1 MIPFLLKPYLKPVTW
16 GGSRLSSFK
25 GLDTR
30 LDHIGESWEVSTMPG
45 CESIIETGEFE
56 GYTLT
61 EACCQAGAKLLG
73 KEIVE
78 RFGTTMPLLVK
89 FIDAADDLSIQVH
102 PNDALARRRH
112 GCNGKCEMWYI
123 IQADPGARLIPGFS
137 TAISKSEYK
146 RHAAAGTL
154 DQVLASCETH
164 PGDVFYI
171 PAGRVHAI
179 GRGNLLLEVQQ
190 ASDITYRIFDYN
202 RRDAYGN
209 LRRLH
214 QRQALDAI
222 DFTCINDYHY
232 YPRGER
238 LADTPH
244 FHLERVALG
253 AELPHRKVEAR
264 TFIIATAIAGRATAR
279 CGRHSLPLDQG
290 HTLLI
295 PANTEVT
302 ISGEATIILI
312 TP

>member
-16 GGSRLSSFK
+16 GGSRLSTFK

-137 TAISKSEYK
+137 TAISKSDYK

-244 FHLERVALG
+244 FHLERVVLG
-253 AELPHRKVEAR
+253 PNLPHRKVEAR
-264 TFIIATAIAGRATAR
+264 TFVIATAIAGNATAR
-279 CGRHSLPLDQG
+279 CGRHTLPLDQG
-290 HTLLI
+290 HTLFI

-302 ISGEATIILI
+302 LSGEATIILI

>member
-1 MIPFLLKPYLKPVTW
+1 M
-16 GGSRLSSFK
+16 
-25 GLDTR
+25 
-30 LDHIGESWEVSTMPG
+30 
-45 CESIIETGEFE
+45 
-56 GYTLT
+56 
-61 EACCQAGAKLLG
+61 
-73 KEIVE
+73 
-78 RFGTTMPLLVK
+78 
-89 FIDAADDLSIQVH
+89 
-102 PNDALARRRH
+102 
-112 GCNGKCEMWYI
+112 
-123 IQADPGARLIPGFS
+123 
-137 TAISKSEYK
+137 
-146 RHAAAGTL
+146 
-154 DQVLASCETH
+154 
-164 PGDVFYI
+164 FYI

-244 FHLERVALG
+244 FHLERVVLG
-253 AELPHRKVEAR
+253 PNLPHRKVEAR
-264 TFIIATAIAGRATAR
+264 TFIIATAIEGNATAR

-302 ISGEATIILI
+302 LSGEATIILI

>member
-123 IQADPGARLIPGFS
+123 IQADPGARLIPGFA
-137 TAISKSEYK
+137 TAISKSDYK

-244 FHLERVALG
+244 FHLERVMLG
-253 AELPHRKVEAR
+253 PDLPHRKVEAR
-264 TFIIATAIAGRATAR
+264 TFVIATAIAGNASAR

-302 ISGEATIILI
+302 LSGEATIILI

>member
-16 GGSRLSSFK
+16 GGSRLSTFK

-123 IQADPGARLIPGFS
+123 IQAEPGARLIPGFA

-244 FHLERVALG
+244 FHLERVVLG
-253 AELPHRKVEAR
+253 PEQPHRKAEAR
-264 TFIIATAIAGRATAR
+264 TFIIASAIAGNASAR
-279 CGRHSLPLDQG
+279 CGRHSLQLPQG
-290 HTLLI
+290 HTMLI

-302 ISGEATIILI
+302 FSGNATLILI

>member
-123 IQADPGARLIPGFS
+123 IQAEPGARLIPGFA

-244 FHLERVALG
+244 FHLERVVLG
-253 AELPHRKVEAR
+253 PNLPHRKVEAR
-264 TFIIATAIAGRATAR
+264 TFIIATAIEGNASARA
-279 CGRHSLPLDQG
+279 GRHSLPLDQG

-302 ISGEATIILI
+302 LSGEATLILI

>member
-1 MIPFLLKPYLKPVTW
+1 
-16 GGSRLSSFK
+16 
-25 GLDTR
+25 
-30 LDHIGESWEVSTMPG
+30 MPG
-45 CESIIETGEFE
+45 CESIIENGEFE

-73 KEIVE
+73 KEVVE
-78 RFGTTMPLLVK
+78 RYGCRMPLLVK

-102 PNDALARRRH
+102 PNDVLARRRH

-123 IQADPGARLIPGFS
+123 IQAEPGARLIPGFS

-209 LRRLH
+209 LRQLH

-253 AELPHRKVEAR
+253 PDLPHRKVEAR
-264 TFIIATAIAGRATAR
+264 TFIIATAIEGNATAR
-279 CGRHSLPLDQG
+279 AGRHSLPLNQG

-302 ISGEATIILI
+302 LSGDATLILI

>member
-102 PNDALARRRH
+102 PNDTLARRRH

-123 IQADPGARLIPGFS
+123 IQADPGARLIPGFA
-137 TAISKSEYK
+137 TAISKSDYK

-244 FHLERVALG
+244 FHLERVVLG
-253 AELPHRKVEAR
+253 PNLPHRKVEAR
-264 TFIIATAIAGRATAR
+264 TFVIATAIAGNASAR

-302 ISGEATIILI
+302 LSGEATIILI

>member
-16 GGSRLSSFK
+16 GGSRLSTFK

-45 CESIIETGEFE
+45 CESIIENGDFE

-78 RFGTTMPLLVK
+78 RFGTRMPLLVK

-123 IQADPGARLIPGFS
+123 IQADPGARLIPGFNS
-137 TAISKSEYK
+137 AISKSDYK

-154 DQVLASCETH
+154 DQVLATCETH

-209 LRRLH
+209 LRQLH

-244 FHLERVALG
+244 FHLERIVLNSDT
-253 AELPHRKVEAR
+253 PHRKVEAR
-264 TFIIATAIAGRATAR
+264 TFLIATAIEGDATAR
-279 CGRHSLPLDQG
+279 CGRHSLALPQG
-290 HTLLI
+290 HTMLI

-302 ISGEATIILI
+302 LSGSATIILI

>member
-244 FHLERVALG
+244 FHLERVVLG
-253 AELPHRKVEAR
+253 PNLPHRKVEAR
-264 TFIIATAIAGRATAR
+264 TFIIATAIEGNASARAGRHT
-279 CGRHSLPLDQG
+279 LPLLQG

-302 ISGEATIILI
+302 LSGEATIILI

>member
-1 MIPFLLKPYLKPVTW
+1 
-16 GGSRLSSFK
+16 
-25 GLDTR
+25 
-30 LDHIGESWEVSTMPG
+30 MPG
-45 CESIIETGEFE
+45 CESIIETGEWE

-78 RFGTTMPLLVK
+78 RYGTTMPLLVK

-244 FHLERVALG
+244 FHLERVVLG
-253 AELPHRKVEAR
+253 AEMPHRKIEAR
-264 TFIIATAIAGRATAR
+264 TFVIATATAGNASAR
-279 CGRHSLPLDQG
+279 CGRHSLPLNQG
-290 HTLLI
+290 HTLFI

-302 ISGEATIILI
+302 LSGEATVILI